1 MPLFTLGQAAKATG
15 RSKAGILEAIRSGR
29 LSAKRDE
36 RNQWQIDPAE
46 LDRVYPLTVKPEAD
60 SEREQTPLNTQVL
73 SHFEET
79 IGFLERLIASLESER
94 DDLRQRLDRSEEER
108 RATQSKLTALLT
120 HQPNPEPEVQP
131 ASAPEDPQPPSDP
144 PRRSWWPFRKRKR

>member
-29 LSAKRDE
+29 LSAKRDG

-60 SEREQTPLNTQVL
+60 SEREQTPLNGQVL
-73 SHFEET
+73 SHFEEA
-79 IGFLERLIASLESER
+79 IGLLERLITSLESER
-94 DDLRQRLDRSEEER
+94 DDLRQRLDQSEEER
-108 RATQSKLTALLT
+108 RTTQAKLTALLT
-120 HQPNPEPEVQP
+120 YQPKPELPLAPIPE
-131 ASAPEDPQPPSDP
+131 EPQPPSNP
-144 PRRSWWPFRKRKR
+144 PRRFWWPFRKRN